1 MDYILEGK
9 PQSLIVYVGTNNFT
23 NDVNLLNN
31 TKKIVNKTKIRKL
44 LYLVFLIDWS

>member
-9 PQSLIVYVGTNNFT
+9 PQSLIVHVGTNNLT

-31 TKKIVNKTKIRKL
+31 IKKIVNKIKIRKL
-44 LYLVFLIDWS
+44 LYLVFLRD